1 MTLKIWAVV
10 PIKDFS
16 SAKKRL
22 AGAIDDTARTELVRA
37 MSQDVIDA
45 LKGLRGLAGILVVT
59 NSQVVRA
66 FAQQASVSCLD
77 DPPGSDLSGALQ
89 AAADHLVSKLSADCI
104 MIVPADIPLVSSPL
118 LEIALSQHE
127 SLTLAP
133 DDEGEGT
140 NLLIATPPDLI
151 QFCYDGHGFQLHLER
166 GKALGLQPHVLTHP
180 RIELDIDTPQDLAR
194 LKALGKDL
202 SGKRSLIAVRNSLQ

>member
-1 MTLKIWAVV
+1 MTSKIWAVV

-16 SAKKRL
+16 SAKRRL
-22 AGAIDDTARTELVRA
+22 ASAISDTARAELVRA

-45 LKGLRGLAGILVVT
+45 LKCVNGLSGILVVT
-59 NSQVVRA
+59 SSVAVRR
-66 FAQQASVSCLD
+66 FAKQAAVDCLE

-89 AAADHLVSKLSADCI
+89 AAARHLVSDQSADTI
-104 MIVPADIPLVSSPL
+104 MIVPADVPLVSSPL
-118 LEIALSQHE
+118 LYTALSRHE

-140 NLLIATPPDLI
+140 NLLIASPPDLI
-151 QFCYDGHGFQLHLER
+151 QFCYDGHGFRVHLER

-194 LKALGKDL
+194 LRTLGKGL
-202 SGKRSLIAVRNSLQ
+202 VGKQSLVVARKSVQ